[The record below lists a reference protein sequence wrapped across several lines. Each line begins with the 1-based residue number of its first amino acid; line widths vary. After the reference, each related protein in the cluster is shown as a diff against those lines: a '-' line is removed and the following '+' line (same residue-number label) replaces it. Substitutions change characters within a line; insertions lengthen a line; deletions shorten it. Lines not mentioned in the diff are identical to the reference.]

1 MNESRDLACPCDS
14 GAWTSRHGIV
24 RTRRA
29 PHDGYSWCVAVFHD
43 ERARWKP
50 GRPVLGVMSRRQK
63 QILTALE
70 AAPVVLFVILLVA
83 AHSFDLAW
91 MISAGLWLVLAYP
104 RIIVR
109 SWHKA

>member
-1 MNESRDLACPCDS
+1 
-14 GAWTSRHGIV
+14 
-24 RTRRA
+24 
-29 PHDGYSWCVAVFHD
+29 VAVFHD

-70 AAPVVLFVILLVA
+70 AAPVVLFVVLLVA
-83 AHSFDLAW
+83 TRAFGLACDLSF
-91 MISAGLWLVLAYP
+91 GLWLLLGYP

-109 SWHKA
+109 SWHKT